1 MKHRL
6 RGLAAPA
13 LLASLVLVG
22 HGAFAQTATVAETGI
37 AAGVYTALML
47 PVNNVNTYFVGSQN
61 ISVNGSSFLA
71 YCVDPYQY
79 ASGTP
84 ATYNVYSSFAATPF
98 AGQRATD
105 ITTLY
110 SQSYASTSGNAL
122 NSAAFQLALWE
133 LANDDGNLFAGGDPL
148 TNRVQVTATTDSA
161 VGAAGLTSLANSMI
175 LNAKTGVTG
184 PTQYAFTVYAH
195 PTQQDFLVSVTAVP
209 EPETYALLLSGL
221 GLIGVIARRRKGFA
235 ATV

>member
-1 MKHRL
+1 MKNTL

-37 AAGVYTALML
+37 AAGVTTNLML
-47 PVNNVNTYFVGSQN
+47 PVANVNNYFVGSQN

-71 YCVDPYQY
+71 YCIDPFQY
-79 ASGTP
+79 ASGSA
-84 ATYNVYSSFAATPF
+84 ATYNVYSNLTDKFSA
-98 AGQRATD
+98 QRATD
-105 ITTLY
+105 MATLY
-110 SQSYASTSGNAL
+110 SQSYASTVGNNT

-133 LANDDGNLFAGGDPL
+133 LANDDGDLMNGG
-148 TNRVQVTATTDSA
+148 VQKTGSTDSS
-161 VGAAGLTSLANSMI
+161 VVTLANSMI
-175 LNAKTGVTG
+175 TSAKTGVAG
-184 PTQYAFTVYAH
+184 STQYAFTIYEH
-195 PTQQDFLVSVTAVP
+195 PHQQDFLVSVTAVP
-209 EPETYALLLSGL
+209 EPETYAMLLSGL